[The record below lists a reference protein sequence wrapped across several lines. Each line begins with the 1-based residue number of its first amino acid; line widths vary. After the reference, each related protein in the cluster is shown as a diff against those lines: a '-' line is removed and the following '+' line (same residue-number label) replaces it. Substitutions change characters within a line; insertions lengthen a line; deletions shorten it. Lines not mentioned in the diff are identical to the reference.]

1 MDLKP
6 TLNFL
11 ADLAKNNN
19 RDWFQEHKKTYDASK
34 KSVLEIIQNLIDEI
48 AKFDPSLDGV
58 EAKSCLFRINRDIRF
73 SKDKSPYK
81 TNFGALMGSA
91 GKKTEGTGYY
101 FHIMPGQNFIGGGI
115 YMPPAEK
122 LAAIRQE
129 IDYNPDALVKLIE
142 SKDFKD
148 TFGKIQGEALKT
160 APKGYPKDHP
170 HIELLRFKSYYV
182 LKEFTD
188 KEVVADTFTKEA
200 VKTLK
205 KAYQFNQYLNQA
217 MD

>member
-1 MDLKP
+1 MELKP
-6 TLNFL
+6 ILSFL
-11 ADLAKNNN
+11 KDLEKNNN

-34 KSVLEIIQNLIDEI
+34 KTVLELIQNLINEI
-48 AKFDPSLDGV
+48 AKFDPSLDGI
-58 EAKSCLFRINRDIRF
+58 EAKSCLFRINRDVRF

-101 FHIMPGQNFIGGGI
+101 LHIKPGQNFIGGGI
-115 YMPPAEK
+115 YMPQPER

-129 IDYNPDALVKLIE
+129 IDYNPDSLIKLIN

-148 TFGKIQGEALKT
+148 TFGEIQGDALKT

-170 HIELLRFKSYYV
+170 NIELLRFKSYYV
-182 LKEFTD
+182 MKEFND
-188 KEVVADTFTKEA
+188 QEVVSADFFNHAIQTF
-200 VKTLK
+200 K
-205 KAYQFNQYLNQA
+205 KAYKFNQYLDQA
-217 MD
+217 MG